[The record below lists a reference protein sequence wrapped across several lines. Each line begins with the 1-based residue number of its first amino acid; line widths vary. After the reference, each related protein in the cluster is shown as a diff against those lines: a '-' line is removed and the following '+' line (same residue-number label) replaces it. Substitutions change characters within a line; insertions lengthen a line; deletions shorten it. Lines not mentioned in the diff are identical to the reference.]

1 MTVGKKTL
9 RKSGKLSE
17 LLRSREASLLLVMIL
32 LCAVIQWRSG
42 GKFLTGTVITQLTQN
57 YAFTFVLSFG
67 MLLVLLIGGIDISI
81 GATLALSGMSTSLLM
96 RDGLIGSGIVAY
108 LVSIAVGLVCGLVI
122 GLIVSKG
129 KVIPIIAT
137 LGMQYI
143 YRGLTYFV
151 SDTQWVSS
159 DKMLNDY
166 KEFAHGSLLG
176 INNLFWIVVV
186 LFVVVMVFLKWTSF
200 GRQIYAVGSNAEA
213 AKISGINIDRVK
225 TIVYT
230 INGGIAGLAGAMFT
244 SMYAT
249 AQGNMATGVE
259 MDVIAA
265 CVIGGVSLDG
275 GQGSAFGVLLGAITI
290 AIISKS
296 LSMVGIDPFWQQAL
310 KGAIILF
317 AVLINVL
324 VQRNSNRKVLEG
336 REI

>member
-1 MTVGKKTL
+1 MKQKTL
-9 RKSGKLSE
+9 QKNSLLSDIFK
-17 LLRSREASLLLVMIL
+17 SREFSLMIVMVLLI
-32 LCAVIQWRSG
+32 AVIQWRSG
-42 GKFLTGTVITQLTQN
+42 GKFLSGTVITQLTQN
-57 YAFTFVLSFG
+57 YAYTMVLSFG

-96 RDGLIGSGIVAY
+96 RDGVITNPLVAY
-108 LVSIAVGLVCGLVI
+108 GFSILVGLVCGLVI

-151 SDTQWVSS
+151 SETKWVPS
-159 DKMLNDY
+159 DKMLMGY
-166 KEFAHGSLLG
+166 KAFAQGSFLG
-176 INNLFWIVVV
+176 INNLFWIVLA
-186 LFVVVMVFLKWTSF
+186 LFVVTLVFLKWTGF
-200 GRQIYAVGSNAEA
+200 GRQIYAVGSNADA

-225 TIVYT
+225 IIVYT
-230 INGGIAGLAGAMFT
+230 INGAIAGLAGAMYT

-249 AQGNMATGVE
+249 AQGNMATGAE

-265 CVIGGVSLDG
+265 CVIGGVSLNG

-290 AIISKS
+290 AVISKS
-296 LSMVGIDPFWQQAL
+296 LSLVGIDPFWQQTL
-310 KGAIILF
+310 KGAVIAV

-324 VQRNSNRKVLEG
+324 VQRNAARKALEG
-336 REI
+336 RDI

>member
-1 MTVGKKTL
+1 MKNNTL
-9 RKSGKLSE
+9 LKNSRFGE
-17 LLRSREASLLLVMIL
+17 LLRSREASLLLVMVL

-42 GKFLTGTVITQLTQN
+42 GRFLSGTVITQLTQN
-57 YAFTFVLSFG
+57 YAYTMVLSFG

-81 GATLALSGMSTSLLM
+81 GATLALSGMSTCLLM
-96 RDGLIGSGIVAY
+96 RDGIITNPLLAFAFST
-108 LVSIAVGLVCGLVI
+108 LVGLVCGFVI
-122 GLIVSKG
+122 GVIVAKG

-151 SDTQWVSS
+151 SDTQWVPS
-159 DKMLNDY
+159 DKMLAGY
-166 KEFAHGSLLG
+166 KAFAQGSFLG
-176 INNLFWIVVV
+176 INNLFWIVLV
-186 LFVVVMVFLKWTSF
+186 LFAVAVVFLRWTGF
-200 GRQIYAVGSNAEA
+200 GRQIYEVGSNAEA

-225 TIVYT
+225 IIVYA
-230 INGGIAGLAGAMFT
+230 INGAIAGLAGAMYT

-249 AQGNMATGVE
+249 AQGNMANGAE

-265 CVIGGVSLDG
+265 CVIGGVSLNG

-296 LSMVGIDPFWQQAL
+296 LSLVGIDAFWQQAL
-310 KGAIILF
+310 KGGIILL
-317 AVLINVL
+317 AVLINVV
-324 VQRNSNRKVLEG
+324 VQRNAARKALEG